1 MVTVPAFL
9 LKRLYVK
16 GSLKPTPDGFE
27 FRIENKLGSGYA
39 TQMLPLT
46 LDGVEFPLEVA
57 YFCPDDGGP
66 DGGGPDSRGPD
77 SRGEIRF
84 SDVNTERTMTLE
96 VGRGLAMGVHG
107 AAPLA
112 PGPHKVGLGFVV
124 QGINALSFE
133 VSDVVA

>member
-9 LKRLYVK
+9 LKRLYLK

-27 FRIENKLGSGYA
+27 FRVENKLGSGYA

-46 LDGVEFPLEVA
+46 LDGTEFSLEQS
-57 YFCPDDGGP
+57 YFLP
-66 DGGGPDSRGPD
+66 DGG
-77 SRGEIRF
+77 EEVRF
-84 SDVNTERTMTLE
+84 CDVNTERTMTLE
-96 VGRGLAMGVHG
+96 VGRGLTMGVHG

-112 PGPHKVGLGFVV
+112 AGPHKVGLGFVV
-124 QGINALSFE
+124 QGLNALSFE

>member
-16 GSLKPTPDGFE
+16 GSLKPTSDGFE
-27 FRIENKLGSGYA
+27 FRVENKLGSGYA

-57 YFCPDDGGP
+57 YFCPDGGE
-66 DGGGPDSRGPD
+66 
-77 SRGEIRF
+77 EIRF

-124 QGINALSFE
+124 QGISALSFE